1 MKFAWIEANRSTFSV
16 KGMCSVLDVSQSG
29 LYDFRSRPQSAR
41 SLENQRIVNEIK
53 AIHEDVD
60 GTYGSPRMTTELRAK
75 GYDVNEKRTARL
87 MQEEAISARNPKV
100 FRVKT
105 TDSNHDLPIAPDLV
119 QRNFTPG
126 KQNVIWV
133 TDITYIETVDGFVY
147 LTTVLDLGN
156 REIVGW
162 HLSDNLRTEGVAK
175 AFSRA
180 IKRKRPP
187 TGLIVHSDRG
197 VQFASAEFRD
207 LLKEHKLLQS
217 MSRKGNCYDNA
228 VQESFFHS
236 LKTERLYRLGFVP
249 TMREVQGILFDY
261 IEIFYNRKRRHSS
274 LGNLSPVDYAKQIAS

>member
-16 KGMCSVLDVSQSG
+16 KGMCGVLDVSQSG
-29 LYDFRSRPQSAR
+29 LYDFLSRPESAR
-41 SLENQRIVNEIK
+41 SLGDRKIVDEIK
-53 AIHEDVD
+53 TIHEDVD
-60 GTYGSPRMTTELRAK
+60 GIYGSPRMTTELKAR
-75 GYDVNEKRTARL
+75 GYEVNEKRTARL
-87 MQEEAISARNPKV
+87 MQKEAISARNPKI

-119 QRNFTPG
+119 QRNFAPG

-162 HLSDNLRTEGVAK
+162 YLSDNLRTEGVAK
-175 AFSRA
+175 ALIRA
-180 IKRKRPP
+180 IARKTPP
-187 TGLIVHSDRG
+187 DGLIVHSDRG
-197 VQFASAEFRD
+197 VQFASVEFRD
-207 LLKEHKLLQS
+207 LLTEHKLCQS

-249 TMREVQGILFDY
+249 TIKELQRILFDY
-261 IEIFYNRKRRHSS
+261 IEVFYNRKRRHSS
-274 LGNLSPVDYAKQIAS
+274 LGYLSPVDYAKQIAS